1 MKAANDCANS
11 FALSFGKMIGS
22 FASIGITIASNL
34 TGGIEGYLSKSSS
47 YIRGKLVSLF
57 NIAGDIASLA
67 GDFWTA
73 FADIFSVFAGS
84 EGQGITADIIGI
96 FTDGFLGAI
105 EIGAQFIKDIESVV
119 VTPVVQNAEKIKQ
132 TIENLL
138 VPIQTV
144 LDTLHQSVTDTFSKI
159 SEVYETYIS
168 PFITSV
174 AQGISDIVQIFLD
187 GWNSNISPVLDN
199 LAEKFS
205 TVWQEHV
212 QPALDGII
220 VLVGKVF
227 ENLQALWE
235 TLLQPLIEWIIENIM
250 PVIGPVLQGI
260 GDLFLDLLSVAGD
273 VISGITD
280 VLSGFIDFC
289 TGAFT
294 GDFSKCFQGLKEIM
308 EGFKTI
314 ADSVIGFLQEN
325 VFRPFDEYIANIFAT
340 DWSKNF
346 GILGGVL
353 NGFLKSGKDTI
364 RDIQKVF
371 GGLNDF
377 VSGVFSGNWEKAWK
391 GIKDIF
397 EGVFEGLAD
406 LSKTPI
412 NAIIGGFNS
421 VLGTVNGL
429 INKVNNIRFKITV
442 PDWIPGIGGN
452 WWGFNGFNI
461 PTIGTIPMLANG
473 GFVKANTPQ
482 LAMIGDNRHQGE
494 IVSPEDKLQEMAL
507 KAAALAAGGA
517 NDTELLA
524 VLKQILAFLQN
535 TPIVALDPES
545 LRKYFIRKTNQNTKA
560 TGKPELL
567 V

>member
-1 MKAANDCANS
+1 MPIP
-11 FALSFGKMIGS
+11 LH

-47 YIRGKLVSLF
+47 YIRCKLVSLF

-119 VTPVVQNAEKIKQ
+119 VTPIVQNAEKIKQ

-144 LDTLHQSVTDTFSKI
+144 LDTLHQSVIDTFSKI

-260 GDLFLDLLSVAGD
+260 GDLFLDLLSVAD
-273 VISGITD
+273 R
-280 VLSGFIDFC
+280 
-289 TGAFT
+289 
-294 GDFSKCFQGLKEIM
+294 K
-308 EGFKTI
+308 
-314 ADSVIGFLQEN
+314 SV
-325 VFRPFDEYIANIFAT
+325 V
-340 DWSKNF
+340 
-346 GILGGVL
+346 
-353 NGFLKSGKDTI
+353 
-364 RDIQKVF
+364 
-371 GGLNDF
+371 
-377 VSGVFSGNWEKAWK
+377 
-391 GIKDIF
+391 
-397 EGVFEGLAD
+397 
-406 LSKTPI
+406 
-412 NAIIGGFNS
+412 
-421 VLGTVNGL
+421 
-429 INKVNNIRFKITV
+429 
-442 PDWIPGIGGN
+442 
-452 WWGFNGFNI
+452 
-461 PTIGTIPMLANG
+461 
-473 GFVKANTPQ
+473 
-482 LAMIGDNRHQGE
+482 
-494 IVSPEDKLQEMAL
+494 
-507 KAAALAAGGA
+507 
-517 NDTELLA
+517 
-524 VLKQILAFLQN
+524 
-535 TPIVALDPES
+535 
-545 LRKYFIRKTNQNTKA
+545 
-560 TGKPELL
+560 
-567 V
+567 